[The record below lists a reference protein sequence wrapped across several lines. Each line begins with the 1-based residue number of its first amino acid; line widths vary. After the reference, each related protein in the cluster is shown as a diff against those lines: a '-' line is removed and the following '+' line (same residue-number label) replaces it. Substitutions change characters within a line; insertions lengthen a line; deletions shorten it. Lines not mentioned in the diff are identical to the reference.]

1 MSTHNTKPYEIVAG
15 PLKVYFAETGTAF
28 PATNENP
35 SSAWINVGY
44 TEGGVNAAS
53 PQTIVEL
60 RADQVTGPV
69 KAIRSEEGL
78 EIGFSL
84 ASVTLENYA
93 IALNQAVD
101 SGALDGSLVPDI
113 GGTSKS
119 VPLYRG
125 GSQVETIAMLCRA
138 DHLSPYGDFP
148 LQFEVPVCFQ
158 ADNPSAAFTK
168 DNKAVL
174 QVSFHA
180 LVDPDRVDDD
190 ESFGRLRAGTSN

>member
-1 MSTHNTKPYEIVAG
+1 VTHNTQPYEIVAG
-15 PLKVYFAETGTAF
+15 PVDVYFAETGTVF
-28 PATNENP
+28 PTTHESP
-35 SSAWINVGY
+35 GSAWINVGY
-44 TEGGVNAAS
+44 TEGGVNAAQ

-84 ASVTLENYA
+84 ASVTLENYS
-93 IALNQAVD
+93 IALNRAVD
-101 SGALDGSLVPDI
+101 SGALDADGVHLD
-113 GGTSKS
+113 GGGFSKS

-125 GSQVETIAMLCRA
+125 GSQVETLAMLLRNP
-138 DHLSPYGDFP
+138 HLSPYGDFP

-158 ADNPSAAFTK
+158 ADNPTASFTK

-180 LVDPDRVDDD
+180 LVDPNRANDD
-190 ESFGRLRAGTSN
+190 ESFGRLRAGTA